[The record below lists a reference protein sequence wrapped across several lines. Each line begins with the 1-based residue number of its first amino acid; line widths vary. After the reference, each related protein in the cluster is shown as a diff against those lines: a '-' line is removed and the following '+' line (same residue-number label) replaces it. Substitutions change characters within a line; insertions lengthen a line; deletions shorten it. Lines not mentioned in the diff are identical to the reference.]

1 MSATTVILPKQLHS
15 ASSSS
20 KICGSE
26 MLAVPDNVKRRSSM
40 PTDSLLIVCRGS
52 NGAANKSARNR
63 KKVLRRRSSGGADI
77 LNPVLAEESAFSAW
91 TSQQEEEE
99 EERRQQEEDDETVEQ
114 AHPSP
119 PPPKSDMKHSLSW
132 FRLRRDGSVRR
143 ATDKEALLSRRRG
156 SLPIEVLAVGHSG
169 EFQELWSRL
178 KRMVIFLTAFVLF
191 LIYHRNTASLR
202 AAGPDLELWE
212 G

>member
-1 MSATTVILPKQLHS
+1 MSATTTVILPNQLHS

-40 PTDSLLIVCRGS
+40 PTDSLLIVGRGS

-63 KKVLRRRSSGGADI
+63 KKVLRRRSSGGTDI

-99 EERRQQEEDDETVEQ
+99 ERRQQEDEDEQVEQ
-114 AHPSP
+114 AHPPPP

-169 EFQELWSRL
+169 ELQELWSRL
-178 KRMVIFLTAFVLF
+178 KRMVIFINAFLF
-191 LIYHRNTASLR
+191 YF
-202 AAGPDLELWE
+202 
-212 G
+212 

>member
-1 MSATTVILPKQLHS
+1 M
-15 ASSSS
+15 
-20 KICGSE
+20 
-26 MLAVPDNVKRRSSM
+26 PDNVKRRSSM
-40 PTDSLLIVCRGS
+40 PTDSLLIVGRGS

-63 KKVLRRRSSGGADI
+63 KKVLRRRSSGGTDI

-99 EERRQQEEDDETVEQ
+99 ERRQQEDEDEQVEQ
-114 AHPSP
+114 AHPPPP

-169 EFQELWSRL
+169 ELQELWSRL
-178 KRMVIFLTAFVLF
+178 KRMVIFLTAFVIF
-191 LIYHRNTASLR
+191 LIFHRNTASLR